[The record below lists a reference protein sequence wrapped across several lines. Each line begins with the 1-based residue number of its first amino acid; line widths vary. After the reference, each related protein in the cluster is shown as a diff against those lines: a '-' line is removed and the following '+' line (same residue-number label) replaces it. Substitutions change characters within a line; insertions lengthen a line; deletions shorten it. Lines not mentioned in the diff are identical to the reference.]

1 MEPQNI
7 LISRGQEVSQEQ
19 AKELEKERLL
29 RKKTSERSI
38 LEAKKSEKPIVSS

>member
-19 AKELEKERLL
+19 AKELEERLL